1 MSTRQDADVA
11 GRRDYKK
18 NLVAAIDQI
27 FDVLIGKQQSIRISG
42 VIDTEN
48 SANSSV
54 KVEST

>member
-1 MSTRQDADVA
+1 MSTRLDAEAA
-11 GRRDYKK
+11 GQKEYKK
-18 NLVAAIDQI
+18 ALVSAIDQI
-27 FDVLIGKQQSIRISG
+27 FDVIMGKQQSVRISG